1 MHTPG
6 PWTRKRPIPEDDTV
20 SRLVF
25 AGDDLIATVHDLEDA
40 SREAIA
46 NARLIAAAPSLLFAL
61 REAQAYLDGEDV
73 SRYAIEAVIRS
84 AIQFATKD

>member
-6 PWTRKRPIPEDDTV
+6 PWAISDDGTIESKHHGLIGHLMTASEADRK
-20 SRLVF
+20 
-25 AGDDLIATVHDLEDA
+25 
-40 SREAIA
+40 
-46 NARLIAAAPSLLFAL
+46 LIAAAPSLLFAL

-84 AIQFATKD
+84 AIQFATKE